1 MGVKFVNQHYRKIL
15 TRTMKLHSWKRYQAE
30 TDEIQKNNDPDPAK
44 ITIECDACVESITQG
59 VHARIA
65 DVIKPIFTQVTATRE
80 TPIHRPCERNGHR
93 HRLIVLEPLD
103 FKRQRETS
111 FN

>member
-1 MGVKFVNQHYRKIL
+1 MSHNFYGYNI
-15 TRTMKLHSWKRYQAE
+15 KLSSWKRYQAA
-30 TDEIQKNNDPDPAK
+30 TDETQKNNDPDPAK

-80 TPIHRPCERNGHR
+80 TPTRRPCEHNCHR
-93 HRLIVLEPLD
+93 QRLIVLEPLH
-103 FKRQRETS
+103 FKRQRENS